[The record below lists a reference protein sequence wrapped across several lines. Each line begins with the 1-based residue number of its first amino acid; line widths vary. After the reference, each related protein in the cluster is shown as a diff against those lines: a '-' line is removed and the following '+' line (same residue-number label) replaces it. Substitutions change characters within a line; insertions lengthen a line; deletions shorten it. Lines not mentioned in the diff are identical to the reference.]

1 MSKGIV
7 FNEKALQSLKNGI
20 DKINNVVKI
29 TLGPKGSNVILD
41 KGYGSPHITNDG
53 VTIAKEIEL
62 EDKIENL
69 GVSIVKEASEKTSDS
84 AGDGTT
90 SAIVLATS
98 MIQTGIKNI
107 VAGADPMSVKRG
119 MDKAAKKVVAS
130 LKEVS
135 KEVSKNED
143 IANVATISARDREIG
158 EMIANVI
165 STVGKDGVVTVE
177 DSQTVGLSKE
187 VVEGLQFDRGY
198 ISPYMTTNTD
208 KMEAVLEDPYILIT
222 DQKISVIKDL
232 LPLLEKLVQAGSK
245 ELLIIAED
253 LDGEA
258 LATLVLNKIR
268 GTFTAVAVKAP
279 GFGDRQK
286 EMLNDIG
293 IITNGQVI
301 TADLGM
307 KLEKVEVDMLGKA
320 HKAIVNKDNTTIVGG
335 VAKKEKIE
343 ERVNQIK
350 KQIENC
356 DSDFDKEKLQERL
369 AKITGGVAIIKV
381 GAPSEIEQKSIKDR
395 IDDAVRATKSAVEE
409 GVVPGGGVALIRCL
423 FSLENIE
430 TSNDDEKT
438 GIEIIKKSIEAPIRQ
453 IAENC
458 GIDGSVVI
466 DKVKNEKEIWF
477 GYDADKLVYGNLMEK
492 GIIDPTKVV
501 RAAFENAVSVASM
514 FLTTKAVVFEKPEK
528 KEACDTCNQNPNM
541 MDY

>member
-7 FNEKALQSLKNGI
+7 FNEKALQGLKNGI
-20 DKINNVVKI
+20 DKLNDVVKI
-29 TLGPKGSNVILD
+29 TLGPKGSNVVLD

-62 EDKIENL
+62 EDKMENL
-69 GVSIVKEASEKTSDS
+69 GASIVKEASEKTSDN

-98 MIQTGIKNI
+98 MIQIGIKNI
-107 VAGADPMSVKRG
+107 VAGADSMSVKRG
-119 MDKAAKKVVAS
+119 MDKASQRIIEA
-130 LKEVS
+130 LKNIS

-143 IANVATISARDREIG
+143 IVNVATISARDREIG
-158 EMIANVI
+158 QMIADVI

-177 DSQTVGLSKE
+177 DSQTMGLSKE

-198 ISPYMTTNTD
+198 VSPYMATNTD
-208 KMEAVLEDPYILIT
+208 KMEAVLEDPYILVT

-232 LPLLEKLVQAGSK
+232 LPLLEKLVQSGSK
-245 ELLIIAED
+245 ELLIIADD

-268 GTFTAVAVKAP
+268 GAFTAVAVKAP

-286 EMLNDIG
+286 EMLQDIA
-293 IITNGQVI
+293 IITKGTVI
-301 TADLGM
+301 TPDLGM
-307 KLEKVEVDMLGKA
+307 KLEKVEIEMLGKA
-320 HKAIVNKDNTTIVGG
+320 HKVIVSKDNTTIVGG
-335 VAKKEKIE
+335 NGDKTKID

-356 DSDFDKEKLQERL
+356 DSDYDKEKLQERL

-395 IDDAVRATKSAVEE
+395 IDDAVRATKSAVDE

-423 FSLENIE
+423 EKLEGIE
-430 TSNDDEKT
+430 TQNEDEKI
-438 GIEIIKKSIEAPIRQ
+438 GIEIIRKSIEAPIRQ
-453 IAENC
+453 ISENC
-458 GIDGSVVI
+458 GVDGSVVI
-466 DKVKNEKEIWF
+466 DKVKNEKE
-477 GYDADKLVYGNLMEK
+477 L
-492 GIIDPTKVV
+492 
-501 RAAFENAVSVASM
+501 
-514 FLTTKAVVFEKPEK
+514 
-528 KEACDTCNQNPNM
+528 
-541 MDY
+541 